1 MKKATKSAAKTT
13 KQASKSAPASKAAKT
28 VKPTKRTAPEKSVAA
43 RPVSRK
49 NYSQDIPMWVKVVAI
64 VLIIL
69 GYAVYRFWGIAKVG
83 STTISRLEY
92 YQAMERQVGE
102 QTVQKLIEE
111 TLILQEAARQNFTP
125 DQRLIDE
132 QIATVSA
139 QIVAQGSTVEEVLE
153 AEGLTME
160 DVRRMYEIDQIV
172 QKLGRGDVQVS
183 EQEID
188 EYIAQNQDNIPDTL
202 SEEEVRNMVRTQLEN
217 QKASQNAA
225 TWIQEL
231 KDKAEVIRY

>member
-1 MKKATKSAAKTT
+1 
-13 KQASKSAPASKAAKT
+13 
-28 VKPTKRTAPEKSVAA
+28 
-43 RPVSRK
+43 
-49 NYSQDIPMWVKVVAI
+49 
-64 VLIIL
+64 
-69 GYAVYRFWGIAKVG
+69 
-83 STTISRLEY
+83 
-92 YQAMERQVGE
+92 
-102 QTVQKLIEE
+102 
-111 TLILQEAARQNFTP
+111 LILQEAARQNFAP
-125 DQRLIDE
+125 DQQLIDE

-202 SEEEVRNMVRTQLEN
+202 SDEEVRNMVRTQLEN

-225 TWIQEL
+225 TWIQDL